1 LRAAE
6 QQALVAPRGVSGMIT
21 MKMMIN
27 TNRTSIQ
34 GVMLISRFFRP
45 PALIV
50 VAMEGSSAH

>member
-6 QQALVAPRGVSGMIT
+6 QQALVDPRGVSGMIT

-27 TNRTSIQ
+27 TDRTSIQ
-34 GVMLISRFFRP
+34 GVMLISAFFRP